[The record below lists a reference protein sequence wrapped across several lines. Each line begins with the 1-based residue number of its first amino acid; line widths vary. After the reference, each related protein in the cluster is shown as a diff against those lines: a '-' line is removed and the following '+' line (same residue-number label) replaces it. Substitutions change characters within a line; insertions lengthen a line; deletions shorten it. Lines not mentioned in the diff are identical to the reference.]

1 MILLSFHNDC
11 EELIK
16 LYHNQTC
23 HKATFHQERSY
34 REVGDK
40 ALELSKWSDGDG
52 VTILD
57 VAKLALTDINY
68 HHEARILHRI
78 QQLIMKNEQDFELI
92 WGDRIDILDKAVKER

>member
-1 MILLSFHNDC
+1 MSFHT
-11 EELIK
+11 
-16 LYHNQTC
+16 QS
-23 HKATFHQERSY
+23 FHQERSY